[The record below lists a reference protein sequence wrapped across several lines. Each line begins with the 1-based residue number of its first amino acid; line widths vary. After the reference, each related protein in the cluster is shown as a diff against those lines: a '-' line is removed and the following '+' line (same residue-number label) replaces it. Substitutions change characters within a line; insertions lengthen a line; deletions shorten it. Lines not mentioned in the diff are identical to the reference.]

1 MCAERFS
8 RPTETKRLNDRA
20 PCSCAERCAPL
31 LRFLV
36 LGSCR
41 QRKGSRAVCQA
52 ATVYEGGED
61 AVKRQSSSTAKIAL
75 RLGMFPSLRARTE
88 SISPT
93 LWTLHPRQAPC
104 TNCTTARRPP
114 WLLSKRICR
123 PSVRGTNAPMGMSRP
138 AVTSRKPGNRRLM
151 RIH

>member
-1 MCAERFS
+1 MCAERFT
-8 RPTETKRLNDRA
+8 RPTETKRLNGRA

-31 LRFLV
+31 LRVLV

-41 QRKGSRAVCQA
+41 HREGSRAVCQA

-61 AVKRQSSSTAKIAL
+61 AVKRQRSSTAKIAL
-75 RLGMFPSLRARTE
+75 RLGKSQAGGQRRRAFPL
-88 SISPT
+88 
-93 LWTLHPRQAPC
+93 LCGHCNLLQAPC

-123 PSVRGTNAPMGMSRP
+123 PSVRGMNAPMGMSRP
-138 AVTSRKPGNRRLM
+138 AVTSRKPGKRRLM

>member
-41 QRKGSRAVCQA
+41 QRKGSRAVFQA
-52 ATVYEGGED
+52 ATVYEEGEGED
-61 AVKRQSSSTAKIAL
+61 AVKRQRSSTAKIAL
-75 RLGMFPSLRARTE
+75 RLGIP
-88 SISPT
+88 
-93 LWTLHPRQAPC
+93 QA
-104 TNCTTARRPP
+104 
-114 WLLSKRICR
+114 
-123 PSVRGTNAPMGMSRP
+123 
-138 AVTSRKPGNRRLM
+138 
-151 RIH
+151 